1 MRVKCLVTK
10 NSSKRGTTVGWS
22 VSAINKGGLK
32 KAKTTGFLSASME
45 YTLPGG
51 EVVPRPAEGFRV
63 MFLSSQQRNDI
74 KMPPLRQF
82 SLNLGFCPETPPN
95 QSGSGVVLTHLNDAS
110 KEDND
115 AHRHHRRRH

>member
-1 MRVKCLVTK
+1 MK

-22 VSAINKGGLK
+22 MSAINKGGRK
-32 KAKTTGFLSASME
+32 KAKTTGFLLASME

-74 KMPPLRQF
+74 KMPPLRRF
-82 SLNLGFCPETPPN
+82 SLNLGFRPETPPN

-115 AHRHHRRRH
+115 AHRHHHCRH